1 MSDEKMFTVGKI
13 VNTHGI
19 RGELKIVP
27 STDFP
32 DERFAKGSVLVFF
45 DPQKKTT
52 LPVTVQSAREHKKMF
67 IVKFQGMDHINDV
80 EKYKGWIL
88 KVEEK
93 YLSELSDDEFY
104 YHEIIGCKVITV
116 EGEELGTISEI
127 LSPGANDVWV
137 VERAQGKPVL
147 IPYIDDVVL
156 EVDVEEKRVKVALM
170 EGLLD

>member
-1 MSDEKMFTVGKI
+1 MSEKLFTVGKI

-27 STDFP
+27 HTDFA
-32 DERFAKGSVLVFF
+32 DERFAKGSKLVFF
-45 DPQKKTT
+45 DPQKETR
-52 LPVTVQSAREHKKMF
+52 LAVTVQSAREHKKMF
-67 IVKFQGMDHINDV
+67 IVKFQSFDHINDV
-80 EKYKGWIL
+80 EKYKGWLL
-88 KVEEK
+88 KVEEQ
-93 YLSELSDDEFY
+93 YLGDLEDDEFY
-104 YHEIIGCKVITV
+104 YHEIIGCKVITD

-137 VERAQGKPVL
+137 VERESGKPVL

-156 EVDVEEKRVKVALM
+156 EVDVEEKRVKVSLM

>member
-1 MSDEKMFTVGKI
+1 MSEKLYTVGKI

-27 STDFP
+27 QTDFP
-32 DERFAKGSVLVFF
+32 DERFAKGSALVFF
-45 DPQKKTT
+45 DPQKQAT
-52 LPVTVQSAREHKKMF
+52 LPVTVESAREHKKMF
-67 IVKFQGMDHINDV
+67 MVKFKGFDNINDV
-80 EKYKGWIL
+80 EKYKGWLL

-93 YLSELSDDEFY
+93 YLSELPDDEFY
-104 YHEIIGCKVITV
+104 YHEIIGCTV
-116 EGEELGTISEI
+116 FTDEGEKLGTISEI

-137 VERAQGKPVL
+137 VERESGKPVL

-156 EVDVEEKRVKVALM
+156 EVDIEEKRVKVSLM